1 MFYRYLAENKGKRT
15 VERFSM
21 FYDTEAECYESRIYF
36 AVHFKLI
43 NDQFAN
49 GSVFKLVLMDVIP

>member
-1 MFYRYLAENKGKRT
+1 MNL
-15 VERFSM
+15 
-21 FYDTEAECYESRIYF
+21 ESILLYILQ
-36 AVHFKLI
+36 LI